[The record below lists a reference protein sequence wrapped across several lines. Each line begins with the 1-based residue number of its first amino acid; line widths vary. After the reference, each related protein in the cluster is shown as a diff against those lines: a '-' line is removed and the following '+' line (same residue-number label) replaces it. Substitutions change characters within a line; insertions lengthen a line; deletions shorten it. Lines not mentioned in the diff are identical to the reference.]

1 MKRKKLLYMF
11 MFVLLSVLVLAA
23 CGDGDADV
31 ADSDTADYDTAETDD
46 GETNDD
52 ETDDE
57 NGADETDADNNVD
70 GDRDIVIA
78 FNNNILTL
86 NPFESRTAL
95 DNNVIAAMA
104 ESLIDFDENMELIG
118 RLAESF
124 EVSDDSLTHTFNLR
138 QGIYFHDG
146 EYFDAYAVLANV
158 NFVLDE
164 GEGAA
169 RWGTFRT
176 IEEVNVI
183 DQYTFEFIHNEPFMP
198 FLERLQPFRIVSP
211 AQIESGDL
219 DSGPIGTGQ
228 FIFREWVDGDRMV
241 MDRNP
246 DWRDADQIGV
256 DSITYRFVPENA
268 TRVAMLQSGEAD
280 IVYPMP
286 HELLAQIEGD
296 NNFYVE
302 VRPSTVMRF
311 VMMNQDVEPLDNL
324 YVRRAMNYAIDVEA
338 YAQVVRGGF
347 SSPASSPISELL
359 PFHYASDMYDHS
371 VDTANDL
378 LDEAGF
384 PKGDNGVRFSLTL
397 WASTDTTEIRAM
409 EFLAQQWELV
419 GIDVLVEPMEEGTL
433 SDSIWGQTR
442 ETTEMNMWYVS
453 WSAFDPDNALRSPFM
468 STMHTPAGANANFYT
483 NYDVD
488 EAIMA
493 GNAAPTFEERY
504 EYYAF
509 AQRQIVEDAVWIFLG
524 ADDRIVARSARI
536 TGGGLQPTGNWLDL
550 RTISVD

>member
-1 MKRKKLLYMF
+1 MKKRNLL
-11 MFVLLSVLVLAA
+11 LVLVLVLFSLVMVMG
-23 CGDGDADV
+23 CGPDAGG
-31 ADSDTADYDTAETDD
+31 S
-46 GETNDD
+46 
-52 ETDDE
+52 E
-57 NGADETDADNNVD
+57 NGAATDAATEDEADEETIDDANGEEVPA
-70 GDRDIVIA
+70 GGRDIVIA

-104 ESLIDFDENMELIG
+104 EPLVDFDENMNLVG

-124 EVSDDSLTHTFNLR
+124 EVSDDSMTHTFTLR

-158 NFVLDE
+158 NVVLDE

-169 RWGTFRT
+169 RWATFRT
-176 IEEVNVI
+176 VAEVNVI
-183 DQYTFEFIHNEPFMP
+183 DQYTFQFVHSEPFMP

-219 DSGPIGTGQ
+219 GAGPIGTGQ
-228 FIFREWVDGDRMV
+228 FIFREWIDGDRMV

-246 DWRDADQIGV
+246 DWRYADQIGV

-286 HELLAQIEGD
+286 HELLAQIQGND
-296 NNFYVE
+296 DFTIE

-311 VMMNQDVEPLDNL
+311 VMMNQDVEPLGDVN
-324 YVRRAMNYAIDVEA
+324 VRRAMNYAIDAEA

-347 SSPASSPISELL
+347 STPATSPISSLL
-359 PFHYASDMYDHS
+359 PFHHASPMYDYNL
-371 VDTANDL
+371 DRANEL
-378 LDEAGF
+378 LDEAGL
-384 PKGDNGVRFSLTL
+384 PRGDDGVRFSLTL

-442 ETTEMNMWYVS
+442 ETTQMNMWYVS
-453 WSAFDPDNALRSPFM
+453 WSAFDPDNALASPFM
-468 STMHTPAGANANFYT
+468 STRHTPAGANANFYT
-483 NYDVD
+483 NLDVD
-488 EAIMA
+488 AAIMA

-504 EYYAF
+504 EHYAF

-524 ADDRIVARSARI
+524 ADDRIVAKSARI
-536 TGGGLQPTGNWLDL
+536 SGGGLQPTGNWLDL
-550 RTISVD
+550 RSISVN

>member
-1 MKRKKLLYMF
+1 MKKEKLFYMF
-11 MFVLLSVLVLAA
+11 MFVLLSALVLVA
-23 CGDGDADV
+23 CGNGDTDTGDADDNDTV
-31 ADSDTADYDTAETDD
+31 ETDNGEAEEDDSDENDGDD
-46 GETNDD
+46 V
-52 ETDDE
+52 DE
-57 NGADETDADNNVD
+57 NGAA

-104 ESLIDFDENMELIG
+104 ESLIDFDENMELVG

-124 EVSDDSLTHTFNLR
+124 EVSDDSLTHTFTLR

-169 RWGTFRT
+169 RWNTFRT
-176 IEEVNVI
+176 VEEVNVI

-256 DSITYRFVPENA
+256 DSVTYRFVPENA

-286 HELLAQIEGD
+286 HELLTQIEGD
-296 NNFYVE
+296 DNFYVE

-324 YVRRAMNYAIDVEA
+324 DVRRAMNYAIDVEA

-359 PFHYASDMYDHS
+359 PFHYASDMYDHN

-384 PKGDNGVRFSLTL
+384 PRGDDDVRFSLTL

-419 GIDVLVEPMEEGTL
+419 GIDVTVEPMEEGTL

-524 ADDRIVARSARI
+524 ADDRIVARNARI